1 MHLKMKKVQQSEPEP
16 QHVEQCASLQFL
28 NTAVDGI
35 ISRELVAEDVKV
47 YTHRV

>member
-1 MHLKMKKVQQSEPEP
+1 MHLKMKRVQQSEPDP
-16 QHVEQCASLQFL
+16 HHVDKCATLQFL